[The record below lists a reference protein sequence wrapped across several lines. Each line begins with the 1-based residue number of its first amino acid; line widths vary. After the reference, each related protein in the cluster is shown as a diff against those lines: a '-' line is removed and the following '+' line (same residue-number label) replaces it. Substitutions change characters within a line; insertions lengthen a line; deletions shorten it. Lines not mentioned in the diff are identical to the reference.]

1 MDERSGYKNFH
12 LVQIY
17 NARSKHM
24 QTEIKWNEKAITKDL
39 PIDESGFYKEIGKL
53 LPDMNIPNTL
63 YISCNLGSAE
73 FSLKQRGSYI
83 KDGETKPSLY
93 VVENYNNISGLIPS
107 TYPAAYLTCV
117 NPESNNY
124 KYYWLKPDTDAIH
137 ATYGRIGSER
147 GEMFGTKDLKNPYEP
162 HMFWIRYFEKLSKG
176 YVDQSDI
183 YLSPKT
189 VDTHKKQK
197 SVSTDFSDASAV
209 LYSKLLKYSKHVV
222 ETNLINKVITFEQ
235 IQISRKYFNAMGQRK
250 TVKGFNNQLL
260 KLLMVCPR
268 KVRYVDELL
277 ASSKQDFS
285 AIMEREENLIQ
296 AMEAVV
302 TANLNP
308 YQTNSFSDIDV
319 EVYYAT
325 EEQKEQVLRHLDIS
339 LKSKVKHIYRVIP
352 EKQQKRFNEY
362 IKKKKINNVRQ
373 LWHGSRNEN
382 WLSIA
387 KNGLSLNPNA
397 VITGKMFG
405 NGIYFASSSLKSW
418 KYTSYRGS
426 YWANGTEDIAF
437 MGLYAVA
444 YGRPH
449 NATAPYHFSQNELE
463 YLHADCVHAHAGT
476 YLQNDEI
483 IFYDEDAIVM
493 NYIVEFE

>member
-1 MDERSGYKNFH
+1 
-12 LVQIY
+12 
-17 NARSKHM
+17 M
-24 QTEIKWNEKAITKDL
+24 QTEIKWNEQTLTKDL

-53 LPDMNIPNTL
+53 LPEMNIPNTL
-63 YISCNLGSAE
+63 YVSCNLGNAE
-73 FSLKQRGSYI
+73 FSLKQRGSYV
-83 KDGETKPSLY
+83 KDGETKASLY
-93 VVENYNNISGLIPS
+93 VTENYNSISGLIPS
-107 TYPAAYLTCV
+107 TYSEAYLTCV

-124 KYYWLKPDTDAIH
+124 KYYWLKPTADAIH

-183 YLSPKT
+183 YLSKKPDDIPK
-189 VDTHKKQK
+189 KKEP
-197 SVSTDFSDASAV
+197 VSTDSTDVSAV
-209 LYSKLLKYSKHVV
+209 LYQKLLRYSKHVV
-222 ETNLINKVITFEQ
+222 ETKLINKEITFEQ
-235 IQISRKYFNAMGQRK
+235 VKMSRKYFIAMGQRK

-277 ASSKQDFS
+277 ASSKQDFP
-285 AIMEREENLIQ
+285 AIMDREENLIQ

-308 YQTNSFSDIDV
+308 HQTNSFADIDV
-319 EVYYAT
+319 EVYCAN
-325 EEQKEQVLRHLDIS
+325 EKQKEQVLRHLDSS
-339 LKSKVKHIYRVIP
+339 LKSKVKYIYRVIP
-352 EKQQKRFNEY
+352 GKQQKRFNEY
-362 IKKKKINNVRQ
+362 IKKKNINNVRQ

-387 KNGLSLNPNA
+387 KNGLLLNPNA

-405 NGIYFASSSLKSW
+405 NGIYFAASSVKSW

-426 YWANGTEDIAF
+426 YWANGTDDIAF

-444 YGRPH
+444 YGKPH
-449 NATAPYHFSQNELE
+449 DVQAPHHFSQNELE
-463 YLHADCVHAHAGT
+463 CLHADCVHAHAGT